1 MDNIDTINKLK
12 KIIELY
18 EISTKLDYEKII
30 KLQEENKLLKD
41 KIILT

>member
-41 KIILT
+41 KLNLT